1 MNVSVEPTATQ
12 SDALEHETAPS
23 AVSAGLGVSTYRHAP
38 PRHCSENVPP
48 WSALVEPTAMH
59 ADGPLQE
66 TPNSPAEPSL
76 AGNGTGVSF
85 QT

>member
-1 MNVSVEPTATQ
+1 
-12 SDALEHETAPS
+12 
-23 AVSAGLGVSTYRHAP
+23 
-38 PRHCSENVPP
+38 
-48 WSALVEPTAMH
+48 MH

-66 TPNSPAEPSL
+66 TPNSPVEPSL

>member
-1 MNVSVEPTATQ
+1 
-12 SDALEHETAPS
+12 
-23 AVSAGLGVSTYRHAP
+23 
-38 PRHCSENVPP
+38 
-48 WSALVEPTAMH
+48 MH

-66 TPNSPAEPSL
+66 TPNIPAEPSL